1 MSGRTAGGLVLIVV
15 GVMVALWGINLMNSL
30 GTQIAGR
37 YGMQDNTGPVAAG
50 GGSIL
55 AIIGLALA
63 ITGSSTSQRAPR
75 PYRCPICEHPIEHG
89 DTKCPWCL
97 AVFETGLK
105 ADAPSLE
112 RADKGKEGLMKKCPD
127 CAEEVRSDARK
138 CRFCGFVFP
147 AGPAA

>member
-50 GGSIL
+50 GGCIS

-63 ITGSSTSQRAPR
+63 ITGSSTSQRDPR

-89 DTKCPWCL
+89 GDEHRHSGR
-97 AVFETGLK
+97 AVSEPRHRALLLPARRDELDNLRTVG
-105 ADAPSLE
+105 DAAR
-112 RADKGKEGLMKKCPD
+112 RASGDD
-127 CAEEVRSDARK
+127 
-138 CRFCGFVFP
+138 
-147 AGPAA
+147 

>member
-1 MSGRTAGGLVLIVV
+1 MV
-15 GVMVALWGINLMNSL
+15 GVMLALWGINLMNSL
-30 GTQIAGR
+30 GSQISGR
-37 YGMQDNTGPVAAG
+37 FGMQDNTGPVAAG
-50 GGSIL
+50 GGTIL

-63 ITGSSTSQRAPR
+63 VTGSSTSQQARSA
-75 PYRCPICEHPIEHG
+75 YRCPNCEHSIELG
-89 DTKCPWCL
+89 DKKCPWCL

-105 ADAPSLE
+105 ADEPSLE
-112 RADKGKEGLMKKCPD
+112 RTDKGKDGLMKKCPD